1 MARGWL
7 SLAFCIQLAGGFLA
21 PPPQPGGTNRSSSRL
36 RSRQGYG
43 STRTISGIHRGP
55 WTRTGPLLT
64 LSGGGEEGRPAAA
77 GAGRRSSA
85 SHLGASTSAA
95 ETASEAE
102 VERLEEEDEVD
113 ERDNRV
119 PITLIS
125 GFLGTGKTS
134 LLQSLLK
141 NREGVRIGM
150 VVNDLAEV
158 NVDAKLVRDDPNA
171 QGLGADSV
179 ELQNG
184 CMCCS
189 MSEEL
194 FVSINELVQMSEV
207 KGNTY
212 DHVVIESSGISE
224 PKSIR
229 SLFQDAES
237 YGMQIMDKVRLD
249 TMITVVDAGA
259 FLEAYT
265 TGDRMVQRPD
275 LGVKQ
280 DDPAFAQSMM
290 EGGGAQRAVVDLLV
304 EQVECA
310 DVLVLNKM
318 DTLDESNQELLT
330 GILLALNP
338 HAKVIGCTYGNVRL
352 EDVLGVMDGR
362 GVADSG
368 TIDDHKDV
376 ISALENSA
384 AAAAAAAAA
393 ETVEPAVDST
403 SCGHSHSHSET
414 HTHKH
419 DEGASGSGWGGFK
432 EEAKVEGKD
441 GTALSSADH
450 GHSHGHTEH
459 AHEGQKHDPD
469 CAKCNEEGHAHGH
482 DHSHSHDHMERGDG
496 TTTAAKRFGIDN
508 FVYRQRRPFHPER
521 LGVVLKNMPSSA
533 NLALKKV
540 TAGSAADAA
549 KEGAAD
555 SGSDDKDNGALKT
568 ALGKL
573 VRSKGFLWLAFSDKA
588 AMYWS
593 HAGGSFEVLC
603 LGRWWASLDR
613 NMWPPGQEAAV
624 TEDFEG
630 AYGDRRQELVFI
642 GIGVN
647 EAATRG
653 TIVKALDECLLTDAE
668 MKVYEE
674 ARGEPTDSL
683 PEAFPSPLRIS
694 YPRRNMRRYEPPR
707 ACAATALTGS
717 ERPVL
722 RMTATSNDASAGG
735 ADALRGKVA
744 VVTGSSRGIG
754 KGIAVTLGERG
765 CTVYVT
771 GRSAGGACT
780 DQDSG
785 GSLEETAAAIDA
797 SGGKGIPVACDHA
810 EDEQVKALFEKVE
823 SEQGRL
829 DILVNNA
836 FALGPGLQLKIKFW
850 KQGADAWDSL
860 MTVGLRSHYMASC
873 FAAPLMIKSARDRG
887 GKPGLIACVSSFGGL
902 TYTFNVAYGVGKAGV
917 DRLVK
922 DMAVELEEE
931 KVAVVSLYPGIVKT
945 EKMNK
950 LMTRSPQDF
959 VENTGIP
966 LSSPMETPFFTG
978 RAVAALAADPTILTK
993 SGKVQVVAELAKEY
1007 GFTDVGGASPPSI
1020 RSLRF
1025 LLPTYLFPKILP
1037 EGVQVETTFVP
1048 DWLLP
1053 MSVMANGKPPS

>member
-1 MARGWL
+1 MAHRWL
-7 SLAFCIQLAGGFLA
+7 PLALCVQVAVGFLA
-21 PPPQPGGTNRSSSRL
+21 PPVPGGANRANRASSLLPQERSSST
-36 RSRQGYG
+36 SI
-43 STRTISGIHRGP
+43 ISGIRHRP
-55 WTRTGPLLT
+55 WTSAGPLLT
-64 LSGGGEEGRPAAA
+64 LSGGGEQGIPAA
-77 GAGRRSSA
+77 GVDRSRSRSSA
-85 SHLGASTSAA
+85 ADVNLKAAASSP
-95 ETASEAE
+95 ASDTE
-102 VERLEEEDEVD
+102 VEQVEEGEDD
-113 ERDNRV
+113 RDDRV

-125 GFLGTGKTS
+125 GFLGAGKTS

-150 VVNDLAEV
+150 VVNDMAEV

-171 QGLGADSV
+171 QGTGADSV

-184 CMCCS
+184 CICCS

-194 FVSINELVQMSEV
+194 FVSVNQLIEMSEV
-207 KGNTY
+207 KGSRY
-212 DHVVIESSGISE
+212 DHVIIESSGISE
-224 PKSIR
+224 PKSVR

-237 YGMQIMDKVRLD
+237 YEMRLMDKVRLD
-249 TMITVVDAGA
+249 TMVTVVDAGA
-259 FLEAYT
+259 FLTAYT
-265 TGDRMVQRPD
+265 TGDRMMQRPD
-275 LGVKQ
+275 LGVSEE
-280 DDPAFAQSMM
+280 DPTFQQSMVG
-290 EGGGAQRAVVDLLV
+290 GGGALRAVVDLLV

-318 DTLDESNQELLT
+318 DTLDESNQEILT
-330 GILLALNP
+330 SILLALNP

-352 EDVLGVMDGR
+352 QDVLGVMDGR

-376 ISALENSA
+376 ISALED
-384 AAAAAAAAA
+384 AAAAAA
-393 ETVEPAVDST
+393 ETAATATATAAADSSPVT
-403 SCGHSHSHSET
+403 SAETTDCCGHSHSHAEP
-414 HTHKH
+414 HKHKH
-419 DEGASGSGWGGFK
+419 DTPDPDCHVCQDEKAVAKASA
-432 EEAKVEGKD
+432 EAGE

-450 GHSHGHTEH
+450 GHSHGHNEH
-459 AHEGQKHDPD
+459 AHEDQDDDPD
-469 CAKCNEEGHAHGH
+469 CAQCNEEGHAHGH
-482 DHSHSHDHMERGDG
+482 DHSHSHGHKEVGDG
-496 TTTAAKRFGIDN
+496 TTTAARRFGIEN

-533 NLALKKV
+533 NLALKEV
-540 TAGSAADAA
+540 TAGSAGDAA
-549 KEGAAD
+549 EVEDKAAKG
-555 SGSDDKDNGALKT
+555 GSTDNANEALKT
-568 ALGKL
+568 ALRKI
-573 VRSKGFLWLAFSDKA
+573 VRSKGFMWLAFSDKA

-593 HAGGSFEVLC
+593 HAGASFEVLC

-630 AYGDRRQELVFI
+630 EYGDRRQELVFI
-642 GIGVN
+642 GIGMN
-647 EAATRG
+647 EAATKG
-653 TIVKALDECLLTDAE
+653 AIVKALDECLLTDAE
-668 MKVYEE
+668 MEVYGR
-674 ARGEPTDSL
+674 ARGEAMDTL
-683 PEAFPSPLRIS
+683 PEAFPSPLRV
-694 YPRRNMRRYEPPR
+694 R
-707 ACAATALTGS
+707 
-717 ERPVL
+717 
-722 RMTATSNDASAGG
+722 
-735 ADALRGKVA
+735 VA

-771 GRSAGGACT
+771 GRSAGGTST
-780 DQDSG
+780 DQGSG
-785 GSLEETAAAIDA
+785 GSIEETAAAIEA
-797 SGGKGIPVACDHA
+797 AGGKGVPVACDHA
-810 EDEQVKALFEKVE
+810 QDAQVKALFEKVE

-836 FALGPGLQLKIKFW
+836 FALGPGDQLKTKFW
-850 KQGADAWDSL
+850 RQGADAWDSL

-873 FAAPLMIKSARDRG
+873 FAAPLMIKSAQDRG

-917 DRLVK
+917 DRLAK
-922 DMAVELEEE
+922 DMAVELEDE

-945 EKMNK
+945 EKMVN
-950 LMTRSPQDF
+950 LMTKSPKDF
-959 VENTGIP
+959 ESNTGIP

-993 SGKVQVVAELAKEY
+993 TGKVQVVAELAKEY

-1037 EGVQVETTFVP
+1037 KGVQVDTTSVP

-1053 MSVMANGKPPS
+1053 MAVMANGKPPS